1 MNPAVRYGTP
11 DDLEFITGLERDNL
25 ALPWSEEAVLDLLRY
40 DPAGGGRV
48 FKFALVAEG
57 AGYVSVSGVIDE
69 AEVGNIVVA
78 PECRGRGYGRMLLE
92 ELENILAS
100 RGIGKIFLEVD
111 STNQSALSLYRR
123 CGFAEYGIRKGYY
136 GEGRDALL
144 MSKVLQVREQGGEQ
158 YRCDA

>member
-1 MNPAVRYGTP
+1 MNPKIRYGTP

-25 ALPWSEEAVLDLLRY
+25 ALPWSEEAVLELLRS
-40 DPAGGGRV
+40 DPAGDGRV
-48 FKFALVAEG
+48 FRFALVAEG

-92 ELENILAS
+92 ELEEILAS
-100 RGIGKIFLEVD
+100 RGTGKIFLEVE
-111 STNQSALSLYRR
+111 STNQGALSLYRR

-144 MSKVLQVREQGGEQ
+144 MSKDLQVREQ
-158 YRCDA
+158 